1 VQVVND
7 ANAVKQA
14 CTKVVLSD
22 GDNVARGAAAGS
34 SVYVVEVDHEAGTVK
49 CHSELHGDV
58 WFALDALCST
68 KASELIA
75 DAVADSL
82 PALQSCGADGIDFDA
97 YVELADL
104 FRTVRNVWDRMK
116 AGFSD
121 SEIRRCQAAF
131 AMYDVDSS
139 GDIDDKELMKLLRH
153 VGIELKTRDSQ
164 AEVMARLTQAQK
176 LTREA
181 GVEATYETN
190 THSFWEFV
198 QFLRMERTSRER
210 AYEERVLRTSAQLG
224 FLPMEIA
231 QFREAFIHWARHDK
245 GSDPIPAGVDAA
257 PELRAQGVEGVLGD
271 GFQEGVSM
279 YSLIKL
285 LQSLGCTVQTKDEP
299 TLAANIQS
307 MSKNAQ
313 GQLNF
318 VGFLQ
323 MMRWLLDSNFGGVNK
338 VVASRKEKEQKTLR
352 PW

>member
-1 VQVVND
+1 
-7 ANAVKQA
+7 
-14 CTKVVLSD
+14 
-22 GDNVARGAAAGS
+22 
-34 SVYVVEVDHEAGTVK
+34 
-49 CHSELHGDV
+49 LHGDM
-58 WFALDALCST
+58 WFPLDALCST

-75 DAVADSL
+75 DAFADSL
-82 PALQSCGADGIDFDA
+82 PALQSCGAGGIDFDA

-131 AMYDVDSS
+131 AMYDVDGS

-153 VGIELKTRDSQ
+153 VGIELKTKDSQ
-164 AEVMARLTQAQK
+164 AAVMARLTQAQT
-176 LTREA
+176 LTKEV
-181 GVEATYETN
+181 GVEATYEPN

-224 FLPMEIA
+224 FLPTEIA
-231 QFREAFIHWARHDK
+231 QFREAFIHWARHGK
-245 GSDPIPAGVDAA
+245 GPDPTQVGIDA
-257 PELRAQGVEGVLGD
+257 PPDLRAQCVEDLLGD
-271 GFQEGVSM
+271 GFQEGLSM

-285 LQSLGCTVQTKDEP
+285 IQSLGCTVQAKDEP
-299 TLAANIQS
+299 TLAAKIES
-307 MSKNAQ
+307 MSKNAN

-323 MMRWLLDSNFGGVNK
+323 TMRWLLDSNFGGVNK
-338 VVASRKEKEQKTLR
+338 AVASRKDKEQKNVR